1 MTLKKELHGLLGMK
15 ELSMVPSS
23 FDILGNREKSVAIID
38 IPDSLKGKKLLIAEA
53 LMRKHKSVKSVLMRM
68 SARKGVFRNRE
79 YELIAGDS
87 DTEVMHM
94 ESGCRFLVDPQAC
107 YFSQRESTERLRIAG
122 KVKKGETVMV
132 FFSGVGP
139 FQIVIAKKSK
149 AGKVIGIELNDKAVY
164 YSRENARLNRLE
176 NAETV
181 FGDARHESARFHGK
195 CDRVVMPL
203 PESGIEFL
211 EDAAKCLKSKGTI
224 HFYCFVSE
232 KNAKEVKEKA
242 LGRVKNLG
250 YHAEI
255 TETKKVLPYGP
266 RIWKT
271 RLDIL
276 VRKR

>member
-1 MTLKKELHGLLGMK
+1 MTLKKELHGLLGMR

-23 FDILGNREKSVAIID
+23 FDILGSREKSVAIID
-38 IPDSLKGKKLLIAEA
+38 IPESLKGKKLVIAEA
-53 LMRKHKSVKSVLMRM
+53 LMRKHKSVKSVLMRV

-79 YELIAGDS
+79 YELVAGDP

-94 ESGCRFLVDPQAC
+94 ESGCRFLVDPQTC
-107 YFSQRESTERLRIAG
+107 YFSQRESTERLRIAE

-139 FQIVIAKKSK
+139 FQVVIAKKSR
-149 AGKVIGIELNDKAVY
+149 ARKVIGIELNDKAVY
-164 YSRENARLNRLE
+164 YARENARLNRLD

-203 PESGIEFL
+203 PESGIEYL
-211 EDAAKCLKSKGTI
+211 QDAALCLKKKGVV
-224 HFYCFVSE
+224 HFYSFTGE
-232 KNAKEVKEKA
+232 KDMEGMKEKA
-242 LGRVKNLG
+242 LGKIKNLG

-255 TETKKVLPYGP
+255 TESRKVLPYGP
-266 RIWKT
+266 RIWKM
-271 RLDIL
+271 RFDIE
-276 VRKR
+276 VKKR